1 MKATPKLS
9 LLYLL
14 ACFSF
19 LLAACSGVKQT
30 SGGGG
35 GGGSATHTISATVSG
50 LSGTGLILQDN
61 GADNLTVSANGAVTF
76 ATAVAN
82 NGAYAVT
89 VKIQPSTPSQ
99 TCVVVGGSGAAAANV
114 MVQVNCSTGTFT
126 VGGQVTGLTGSGL
139 VLQNNGGDNLTVIQT
154 GTFTFGTPVATGSLY
169 SARFSNSPRI
179 LLKSALLPAEA
190 AQSRRVLA
198 TSWSL
203 ARSERSQSVAPSPDW
218 LARGSSCRITVA
230 TTSPSLRTAHLS
242 LQA

>member
-1 MKATPKLS
+1 MKAAPKLS

-30 SGGGG
+30 SAGGG

-50 LSGTGLILQDN
+50 LSGTGLVLQDN
-61 GADNLTVSANGAVTF
+61 GADNLTVSANGTVSF

-82 NGAYAVT
+82 NGAYAVI
-89 VKIQPSTPSQ
+89 VKAQPSTPSQ
-99 TCVVVGGSGAAAANV
+99 TCVVVGGSGTAAANV

-139 VLQNNGGDNLTVIQT
+139 VLQNNGGDNLTVNQT
-154 GTFTFGTPVATGSLY
+154 GTFTFGTPVVTGSPY
-169 SARFSNSPRI
+169 SVTVLRPRI
-179 LLKSALLPAEA
+179 LVKFALLPAEA

-203 ARSERSQSVAPSPDW
+203 APSERSQSVAPSPDW
-218 LARGSSCRITVA
+218 RAPGSCYRITVA
-230 TTSPSLRTAHLS
+230 TTSPFPQMAHSS